1 MPKRW
6 LIVNAD
12 DFGLSR
18 ETNLGIFQ
26 AHEHGIVTSASLMVG
41 QSATQHAIEQS
52 QRFPDL
58 SLGLHVDLGEW
69 NYRDGEWR
77 PWREIVPLDDVAAVE
92 VEILRQLGSFQQLAG
107 RDPTHID
114 SHQDVHRH
122 RPLRTLF
129 EKIAQDC
136 GLPLRACD
144 RRIGFCGEFYGRTK
158 TGAEAF
164 AEGISIA
171 NLTRI
176 IHALDNGITELSC
189 HPGLDGGL
197 TSDYRD
203 ERIQEVRTLCDPA
216 VRAHL
221 EHEHVS
227 LISFARL
234 PLIGT

>member
-12 DFGLSR
+12 DLGLSR
-18 ETNLGIFQ
+18 KTNLGIFQ

-41 QSATQHAIEQS
+41 QSATEHAVELS
-52 QRFPDL
+52 RRFPDL

-77 PWREIVPLDDVAAVE
+77 PQREIVPVDDAGAVE
-92 VEILRQLGSFQQLAG
+92 AEILRQLGSFRQLAG

-114 SHQDVHRH
+114 SHQHVHREGS
-122 RPLRTLF
+122 LRIVF
-129 EKIAQDC
+129 EKIAQNF

-144 RRIGFCGEFYGRTK
+144 RRVAFCGEFYGRTK
-158 TGAEAF
+158 TEAF
-164 AEGISIA
+164 AEGISVA
-171 NLTRI
+171 SLSRI

-197 TSDYRD
+197 ASDYRD

-221 EHEHVS
+221 EHEHVT